1 MENITAPAISVIIPM
16 YNVEKYI
23 GECLDSLFLQTFQD
37 FEIILVNDCATDN
50 SLEIAESYVEKFDGR
65 LKIYTNE
72 KNSGVSATRNTGL
85 LKASGEYVF
94 FMDSDD
100 LLLLNGLED
109 MYTLAKEHDVDFINC
124 PKMYEMTEDGK
135 EVWVQPITQRK
146 NIVANREF
154 IIDEDLEWRVNGLLR
169 DIFYY
174 GPPRRFL
181 RRNFLI
187 ENEIFFPESIRHAED
202 QSWTHGLLLC
212 AKKILHVSQAWY
224 VIRLTANS
232 LSRTSQDII
241 HRINLRVNSVIE
253 GLGYMDKIMDKVDF
267 FEKSPKY
274 RYALLE
280 HYADRRLIM
289 MLGISFKVLQAE
301 IYWATKEEFGDKLGK
316 HKVLIAELCSLI
328 NDQQKEIRRLNEK
341 LKAN

>member
-1 MENITAPAISVIIPM
+1 MTNNPAVSVIIPM

-37 FEIILVNDCATDN
+37 FEVIVVNDYSTDN
-50 SLEIAESYVEKFDGR
+50 SLQVVESYVEKFDGR

-154 IIDEDLEWRVNGLLR
+154 IIDEDLEWRVKGLLKNA
-169 DIFYY
+169 FYY

-181 RRNFLI
+181 RRDFLI
-187 ENEIFFPESIRHAED
+187 EKEIFFPESVRHGED
-202 QSWTHGLLLC
+202 QIWTHSLLFY
-212 AKKILHVSQAWY
+212 AKKILHVSYAWY
-224 VIRLTANS
+224 IVRMTANS
-232 LSRTSQDII
+232 LTRTEYDLRQN
-241 HRINLRVNSVIE
+241 INLRVNCVIE
-253 GLGYMDKIMDKVDF
+253 GLAYIDKIMDKVDF
-267 FEKSPKY
+267 FEINPKY
-274 RYALLE
+274 RPALLE
-280 HYADRRLIM
+280 HFAHRFLL
-289 MLGISFKVLQAE
+289 MLLDINIKVSQVEVYEA
-301 IYWATKEEFGDKLGK
+301 IKELFGAKLGK
-316 HKVLIAELCSLI
+316 HAVLVAELCSLI
-328 NDQQKEIRRLNEK
+328 NSQQKEIRRLNEK
-341 LKAN
+341 ISAK